1 MLSARCRIMCS
12 PRANTWEDTLADSL
26 GLPFPLNQFFPIIL
40 SAEFVRVLHSHNP
53 YLRHIFFFAPQFTAF
68 LQGSCLRAKSATALP
83 STMLRNALGP
93 DSIAL
98 VFRDSP
104 LSAFRDW
111 LGRLTILGML
121 PLLLRI
127 EVAQEA
133 RPVGKKARQ
142 GSACN
147 SDRRSRI
154 WAEEE

>member
-12 PRANTWEDTLADSL
+12 PRVNTWEDTHADSL
-26 GLPFPLNQFFPIIL
+26 GLPF
-40 SAEFVRVLHSHNP
+40 SAESVFSSHP
-53 YLRHIFFFAPQFTAF
+53 ICGISACFAFSLTFFCAHFSFAPQFTAF